1 MAKVLRCSDMGVACD
16 WEARAETVEEIM
28 AQAAEHAKKDH
39 GMTDIPPDLIE
50 KAKQAIKDE

>member
-1 MAKVLRCSDMGVACD
+1 MGVACD